1 MKVLAFILA
10 FFAALGP
17 ALGIDGSVH
26 GQTTPPIA
34 DTTQQDIDEFKRK
47 NAEEAK
53 KTEDFINQTQSKIDL
68 MEAETEAR
76 TKELEALANRVGDI
90 ISTISSK
97 DEDNSNLRSELSVST
112 ELLSIERSTTGG
124 LRQEAALLED
134 QIEVEKKA
142 REKAEAKLKSN
153 IATMNTELIE
163 KEKKLITALQTV
175 AALTKTKT
183 NLEFDIL
190 ALKIR
195 LDQLE
200 KDVALTKRRRN
211 RTPRRARLP
220 RRLNP

>member
-10 FFAALGP
+10 FFAAPGA

-26 GQTTPPIA
+26 GQTTPPVA
-34 DTTQQDIDEFKRK
+34 GTTQQDIDEFKRK

-53 KTEDFINQTQSKIDL
+53 ETEAFINQTQSKIDL

-76 TKELEALANRVGDI
+76 AKELEALANRVGDI
-90 ISTISSK
+90 ISTITSK

-112 ELLSIERSTTGG
+112 ELLSIERNTTVA

-134 QIEVEKKA
+134 KIEAEKNA
-142 REKAEAKLKSN
+142 RGKAEAKLKSN
-153 IATMNTELIE
+153 NAAINTELIE
-163 KEKKLITALQTV
+163 KEKKLIAALQTV
-175 AALTKTKT
+175 AALTKTKK

-195 LDQLE
+195 LEQLE
-200 KDVALTKRRRN
+200 KDVALTKSRRN
-211 RTPRRARLP
+211 RTPRQTLPP
-220 RRLNP
+220 RRLNR